1 LDGARTSLVPCRREN
16 EPCMVLLPLR
26 QVRLPKATE
35 KFYDGWLA
43 DLEAQLAEPGANWHR
58 LTRDLLF
65 QIYYPG
71 IQDYDELL
79 QDPRTPDPSRVAL
92 LSLDPW
98 NITLEPEYYAEVDAE
113 RYARVKPLLWLWQ
126 SFDRSLLGGGNVHL
140 GIRFRRILAPHIFAR
155 VGKNFKCFQNV
166 EFSFGYNLEVG
177 DDVVVH
183 RNVLLD
189 DRGGITLGNRV
200 SISDYANIYSH
211 THSIVDQKDVT
222 NARTVLEDDV
232 RITYHATV
240 LAGVRVGRNAMV
252 GANAVAT
259 KDVRPYHVNVGIPA
273 KSIRVKPNAP
283 PEAYVTERVARRDS
297 RES

>member
-1 LDGARTSLVPCRREN
+1 
-16 EPCMVLLPLR
+16 MVLLPLR

-43 DLEAQLAEPGANWHR
+43 DLETQLAEPGADWHR

-71 IQDYDELL
+71 VQDYDELL

-140 GIRFRRILAPHIFAR
+140 GIRFRRILAPHSFAR
-155 VGKNFKCFQNV
+155 VGKNFKSFQNV
-166 EFSFGYNLEVG
+166 EVSFGYNLEVG

-189 DRGGITLGNRV
+189 DRGGITLGHRV

-240 LAGVRVGRNAMV
+240 LAGVRVGRHAMV

-297 RES
+297 REP

>member
-1 LDGARTSLVPCRREN
+1 
-16 EPCMVLLPLR
+16 MVLLPLR

-43 DLEAQLAEPGANWHR
+43 DLEAQIGEPGADWHR

-71 IQDYDELL
+71 GQDYDELL

>member
-1 LDGARTSLVPCRREN
+1 
-16 EPCMVLLPLR
+16 MVLLPLR

-43 DLEAQLAEPGANWHR
+43 DVEAQLAEPGADWHR

-71 IQDYDELL
+71 VQDYDELL

-126 SFDRSLLGGGNVHL
+126 SFDRSLVGGGNVHL
-140 GIRFRRILAPHIFAR
+140 GVRFRRILAPHIFAR

-166 EFSFGYNLEVG
+166 EFSFGYKLEVG

-232 RITYHATV
+232 RITYHATI

-297 RES
+297 REP

>member
-1 LDGARTSLVPCRREN
+1 
-16 EPCMVLLPLR
+16 MVLLPLR

-43 DLEAQLAEPGANWHR
+43 DLEAQLAEPGAEWHR

-71 IQDYDELL
+71 VQDYDELL

-126 SFDRSLLGGGNVHL
+126 SFDRSLLGGGSVHL

-189 DRGGITLGNRV
+189 DRGGITLGHRV

-222 NARTVLEDDV
+222 NARTLLEDDV

-240 LAGVRVGRNAMV
+240 LAGVRVGRHAMV

-297 RES
+297 REPS